1 MLHRVSTKKLR
12 FRNRVR
18 DFIRPHFE
26 RSAFPRRSE
35 RKRRVFEGAVC
46 CVSGFASTTNSL
58 QNDGASGLLGDS
70 EVIIVEGVGFLEIF
84 F

>member
-35 RKRRVFEGAVC
+35 RRRNIFVYKGFRPFAVLRVTRGGE
-46 CVSGFASTTNSL
+46 VSY
-58 QNDGASGLLGDS
+58 
-70 EVIIVEGVGFLEIF
+70 
-84 F
+84 